1 MRNSKVVSVTLPPP
15 LLEQARALAKE
26 ENRTMSELV
35 REALR
40 RYQRERAWE
49 ELRAVGRAAAERTGV
64 RNEEDVVRVIHQMRR
79 EDKEGRKKARRE
91 RLKRDGR

>member
-15 LLEQARALAKE
+15 LLAQARALAKE

-40 RYQRERAWE
+40 RYQRERAWDE
-49 ELRAVGRAAAERTGV
+49 IRAVGRAAAERAAV
-64 RNEEDVVRVIHQMRR
+64 RSEDDVVRVIHELRR
-79 EDKEGRKKARRE
+79 EDRTARKKLRR
-91 RLKRDGR
+91 